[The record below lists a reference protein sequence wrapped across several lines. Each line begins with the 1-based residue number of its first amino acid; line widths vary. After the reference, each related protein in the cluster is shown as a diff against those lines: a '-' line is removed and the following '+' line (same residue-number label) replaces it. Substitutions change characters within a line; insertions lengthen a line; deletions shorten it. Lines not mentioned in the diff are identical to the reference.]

1 MDIQNKRIPEAEFEA
16 LRKEV
21 LTQWPT
27 GKDLRNVKQIVVTGG
42 SLIRTARTGEIAAHA
57 LASPLHPMSLRPQKA
72 EIRVDRKYILAS
84 MGLLSEYYPQTA
96 LRIMK
101 KELEHDGYSE
111 QKNS

>member
-1 MDIQNKRIPEAEFEA
+1 MEETYT
-16 LRKEV
+16 LMG
-21 LTQWPT
+21 LTYVQS
-27 GKDLRNVKQIVVTGG
+27 GKDLRNVHQIVVTGG
-42 SLIRTARTGEIAAHA
+42 SLIRTSRTGEIAAHA

-72 EIRVDRKYILAS
+72 NIRVDRQYILAS
-84 MGLLSEYYPQTA
+84 MGLLSEYHPQTA